1 MVAFLNWAY
10 SDGQSIAVAE
20 GYSKLPKALV
30 VKVLA
35 KVNTMH

>member
-1 MVAFLNWAY
+1 
-10 SDGQSIAVAE
+10 VAE